1 MELAIHPEDL
11 RAAAAALSACAS
23 RLEDAALGFDRTAR
37 HHLKDLGLK
46 AMVATAGALS
56 ATDRAVQTL
65 HTDIAAL
72 AHALDSLAR
81 HYPQIDRTAIPRQ

>member
-23 RLEDAALGFDRTAR
+23 RLEDATLGFDRTAR
-37 HHLKDLGLK
+37 ENVKDLGLK
-46 AMVATAGALS
+46 AMVAVARALT
-56 ATDRAVQTL
+56 ATDHAVQTL

-72 AHALDSLAR
+72 AHALDSLAH
-81 HYPQIDRTAIPRQ
+81 HYPQVDRTAIPRP